1 MSLEK
6 IVAVAGKPGLYEIVS
21 QTKGGLIVQSLVD
34 KKRIPINAMHN
45 VSVLNDIAIYTYDDE
60 IPLRN
65 IFKSIAEKDDN
76 VISHKESNANLISFF
91 SKVLPDF
98 DEDRVYPSNI
108 KKIIQWYTILATNKF
123 DFSTLSE
130 EDEDEE
136 SSVSS
141 KQKNN
146 VE

>member
-45 VSVLNDIAIYTYDDE
+45 VSVLNDIAIYTYDNE

-65 IFKSIAEKDDN
+65 VFKSISEKGGD
-76 VISHKESNANLISFF
+76 VISHKDSNANLVSFF

-108 KKIIQWYTILATNKF
+108 KKIIQWYTILAATKF

-130 EDEDEE
+130 EDADEE
-136 SSVSS
+136 
-141 KQKNN
+141 
-146 VE
+146 E

>member
-6 IVAVAGKPGLYEIVS
+6 IVSISGKPGLYEIIS

-34 KKRIPINAMHN
+34 KKRIPVNAMHD

-60 IPLRN
+60 VPLRN
-65 IFKSIAEKDDN
+65 IFKSISEKNDK

-91 SKVLPDF
+91 GEVLPNF

-108 KKIIQWYTILATNKF
+108 KKVIQWFNILEATNF
-123 DFSTLSE
+123 DFSSIE
-130 EDEDEE
+130 EKTDEE
-136 SSVSS
+136 
-141 KQKNN
+141 
-146 VE
+146 E

>member
-1 MSLEK
+1 MQLEK
-6 IVAVAGKPGLYEIVS
+6 IVAVAGKPGLFEIIS
-21 QTKGGLIVQSLVD
+21 QSKGGLIVQSLAD

-45 VSVLNDIAIYTYDDE
+45 VSVLNDIAVYTYDDE

-65 IFKSIAEKDDN
+65 IFKSISESDT

-108 KKIIQWYTILATNKF
+108 KKIIQWYTILSTAKF
-123 DFSTLSE
+123 DFSSIK
-130 EDEDEE
+130 EDADEE
-136 SSVSS
+136 
-141 KQKNN
+141 
-146 VE
+146 E

>member
-6 IVAVAGKPGLYEIVS
+6 IVAVSGKPGLFEIIS

-65 IFKSIAEKDDN
+65 IFKSIAERDDE
-76 VISHKESNANLISFF
+76 VISHKESNANLTSFF

-98 DEDRVYPSNI
+98 DEERVYPSNI
-108 KKIIQWYTILATNKF
+108 KKVIQWYTILANAKF

-130 EDEDEE
+130 DDVDEEGEE

-141 KQKNN
+141 KQ
-146 VE
+146 